1 MNGTLVVY
9 LKEMKDILRD
19 RRTLVSMV
27 LVPLLFY
34 PIVTVGVG
42 KVISSQIESARAGSQ
57 PILVL
62 PAEGDP
68 GLLGMLGADSSLT
81 IANPDS
87 VREWLLEQASKDS
100 ALNRDLIDEVFRK
113 PPGMV
118 SFEAK
123 QPVYYALISGEKVRA
138 VVEVPPALGD
148 IPAEG
153 DSVAVALYVDDADLK
168 SEFAGELIEGVAL
181 AQRDSLIAGRLRDA
195 GLDTRVLSPF
205 VVSSSSVA
213 PPAKQSGRFLAMFLP
228 YMLLILTFSGGMYA
242 ALDITAGEKERNTL
256 ESLLVAPV
264 SRWQIA
270 SGKFLAVM
278 TAGLVTM
285 VLAIISMVGSMSLGP
300 QAFDESSAA
309 GIQFSM
315 TTEMAVWMLLLMLP
329 MAIFTS
335 ALLVTVSISARSFKE
350 AQSYVTPIL
359 LAFIIPA
366 MVTFVPGIKLNFA
379 LAFVPVV
386 NLCLAIRDVLLGEQQ
401 AALTL
406 LVLGITSL
414 YAAFMVFVT
423 ARMFER
429 ESVMFRT

>member
-19 RRTLVSMV
+19 RRTLISMV

-34 PIVTVGVG
+34 PIITVGVG
-42 KVISSQIESARAGSQ
+42 KVISSQIESARAGRQ

-62 PAEGDP
+62 PADGDP
-68 GLLGMLGADSSLT
+68 ALLGMLASDSLLT
-81 IANPDS
+81 IANADS
-87 VREWLLEQASKDS
+87 VRGWLLNRAASDS
-100 ALNRDLIDEVFRK
+100 ALTPEQIDEVLRHR
-113 PPGMV
+113 PERVP
-118 SFEAK
+118 FEVK
-123 QPVYYALISGEKVRA
+123 QPVYYALISGERVRA

-153 DSVAVALYVDDADLK
+153 DSVVVDLYVDDADLK

-195 GLDTRVLSPF
+195 GLDTRVLTPF
-205 VVSSSSVA
+205 LVSSSSVA

-300 QAFDESSAA
+300 QAFDEAGAA

-335 ALLVTVSISARSFKE
+335 ALLVTVAISARSFKE

-366 MVTFVPGIKLNFA
+366 MVTFVPGIKLNLA

-386 NLCLAIRDVLLGEQQ
+386 NLCLAIRDVLLGEEQ

-406 LVLGITSL
+406 LVLGITGL

-429 ESVMFRT
+429 ESVLFRT